1 MSDAIE
7 PFTVHVADEV
17 LADLRDRLR
26 SSRFPDQLPGT
37 TWELGTDRQWLRDAA
52 HYWAEEY
59 DWRAAEDRINAFD
72 HVTTTIDGQR
82 IHTIHQRSPHPD
94 ARPLL
99 LVHGW
104 PGSVIEFLDVIGP
117 LTDPT
122 AHGGQA
128 SDAFHVVVP
137 SLPGYGWSGPTTES
151 GWDVKRTADAYRQ
164 LMARLGYSR
173 YGVQGGDWGS
183 MVVRH
188 LAHLDPDRVTG
199 VHVNML
205 ISFPPGNPDDMD
217 DLTERE
223 TAQLARMQ
231 DYMTSGSGYTA
242 IQSTKPQS
250 LAYAFNDSPAGL
262 LAWIGE
268 KFHAWTDGAVGS
280 FGGVSLD
287 HLLTNVTVY
296 WVTETIGSSMRM
308 YHESMGRGT
317 VMVGDIS
324 HLPIGVA
331 NYPGEIISGRR
342 RWAEASNRIVH
353 WNDMPRGGHFAALE
367 QPDLFV
373 DDVRTFFAQHT

>member
-7 PFTVHVADEV
+7 PFSVHVADQV
-17 LADLRDRLR
+17 LSDLGERLR
-26 SSRFPDQLPGT
+26 TTRLPDQLPGT
-37 TWELGTDRQWLRDAA
+37 TWELGSDRQWLQEAVR
-52 HYWAEEY
+52 YWADEF
-59 DWRAAEDRINAFD
+59 DWRAAEARINAFD
-72 HVTTTIDGQR
+72 HITTTIDGQLFHA
-82 IHTIHQRSPHPD
+82 IHHRSPHPG

-104 PGSVIEFLDVIGP
+104 PGSVVEFLDVIGP

-137 SLPGYGWSGPTTES
+137 SLPGYGWSGPTSES

-164 LMARLGYSR
+164 LMARLGYER

-188 LAHLDPDRVTG
+188 LAHLDPERVTG

-205 ISFPPGNPDDMD
+205 ISFPPGRPDDME
-217 DLTERE
+217 DLTDRE
-223 TAQLARMQ
+223 VAQLARTQ

-250 LAYAFNDSPAGL
+250 LAYALNDSPAGL

-268 KFHAWTDGAVGS
+268 KFHAWTDASVGP
-280 FGGVSLD
+280 FGGLSLD

-296 WVTETIGSSMRM
+296 WVTGTIGSSMRM

-317 VMVGDIS
+317 VMVGDIT
-324 HLPIGVA
+324 HLPMGVA
-331 NYPGEIISGRR
+331 NFPGEIIFGRR
-342 RWAEASNRIVH
+342 RWAEASNGIVH
-353 WNDMPRGGHFAALE
+353 WSDMPRGGHFAALE

-373 DDVRTFFAQHT
+373 DDVRTFFNRHT